1 MLRRAGEYLAHIT
14 EGRYSRVVTAEEGD
28 REIFKLRPD
37 LVADVDDGHQ
47 HAVSLD
53 GGVSTGTREQAY
65 LALRLAA
72 VDELD
77 TGGERLPVFVDE
89 VFVNWD
95 EDRRSRG
102 IELMARLAEERQVFV
117 FTCHSD
123 VELALERLGGC
134 VVRLEAGR
142 LRTLEGAG

>member
-28 REIFKLRPD
+28 REIFKLRG
-37 LVADVDDGHQ
+37 DGHQ